1 MIRKIISL
9 HQIAASQELIG
20 GIYTVEILAR
30 NMHKVRQTGTST
42 YIYSIKAH
50 FTHQLIYSKET
61 ASNSINLNGNAQLLE
76 ILYLTA
82 YNLILWQTELRN
94 TIGKY
99 TASYMESLKNSNLI
113 AHLCQI
119 SSTGQ
124 TRRASTNN
132 SYLLSIL
139 GKLNWL
145 DFLILGQLIISSKP
159 LQTTNTYWLPLD
171 AHNTMLLALI
181 LLWADTTTYS
191 WQGIGLLD
199 NIYSGIKIPLLDFA
213 NKSRNIYLYR
223 TALTALW
230 HLTVKTAFC
239 LSYSSI
245 LIIAQCYLL
254 KITSTNLWILLR
266 HLVLFHY

>member
-1 MIRKIISL
+1 MK
-9 HQIAASQELIG
+9 G
-20 GIYTVEILAR
+20 
-30 NMHKVRQTGTST
+30 
-42 YIYSIKAH
+42 
-50 FTHQLIYSKET
+50 
-61 ASNSINLNGNAQLLE
+61 
-76 ILYLTA
+76 
-82 YNLILWQTELRN
+82 
-94 TIGKY
+94 
-99 TASYMESLKNSNLI
+99 LKNSNLI
-113 AHLCQI
+113 AHLSQI

-124 TRRASTNN
+124 TRRASANN

-139 GKLNWL
+139 SKLNWL
-145 DFLILGQLIISSKP
+145 DFLILSQLIVSSKP

-171 AHNTMLLALI
+171 THNTMLLALI
-181 LLWADTTTYS
+181 LLWADTTAYC
-191 WQGIGLLD
+191 WQGVRLLD

-230 HLTVKTAFC
+230 HLAVKTALC

-245 LIIAQCYLL
+245 LIVAQCYLL